1 LQLAEKGLN
10 IILVS
15 RTLEKL
21 KSVAIQIEKTYKV
34 QTKIIAVDF
43 TKVVGIY
50 EKIEEQIEGLE
61 IGVLVNNVGMCLE
74 EPEYFLRMPNS
85 KEFCDQIIHCNV
97 TSVVQMTRL
106 ILPQMVERQKGLI
119 INISSM
125 TSLVPT
131 PLIIVYGSTKSFVT
145 KFSDDLRLEYK
156 QHGITIQTMCPFF
169 VSTNMIKSKTTS
181 WDVPSPRTFV
191 KSALRSVGISE
202 KTTGYYIHAL
212 QCIYLKVYNYL
223 LPSLYRR
230 AIINTMENIIEIR
243 EKEN

>member
-1 LQLAEKGLN
+1 LAEKGLN

-21 KSVAIQIEKTYKV
+21 KSIAIQIEKTYKV

-43 TKVVGIY
+43 SKVEGIY

-61 IGVLVNNVGMCLE
+61 IGVLVNNVGMSSDD
-74 EPEYFLRMPNS
+74 PEYFLRMSNS

-97 TSVVQMTRL
+97 TSVVQMTRV

-125 TSLVPT
+125 SALVPT
-131 PLIIVYGSTKSFVT
+131 PLLTVYGSTKFFVT

-156 QHGITIQTMCPFF
+156 QHGITIQTVCPFF
-169 VSTNMIKSKTTS
+169 VSTKLIKSARSS
-181 WDVPSPRTFV
+181 WAVPSPRTFV
-191 KSALRSVGISE
+191 KSALRNVGISE
-202 KTTGYYIHAL
+202 KTTGYYPHAL
-212 QCIYLKVYNYL
+212 QCIYLKVFNYL

-230 AIINTMENIIEIR
+230 VIINLMENANIVR
-243 EKEN
+243 KKFF